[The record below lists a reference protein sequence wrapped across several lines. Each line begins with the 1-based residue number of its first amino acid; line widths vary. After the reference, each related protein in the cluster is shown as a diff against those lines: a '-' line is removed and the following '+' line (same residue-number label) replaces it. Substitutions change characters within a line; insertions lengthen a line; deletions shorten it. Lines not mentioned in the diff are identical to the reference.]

1 MATTYDLGPAARDLA
16 RLLAGV
22 RDDQL
27 GAPTPCREY
36 TLGDLIDHVNGL
48 SLGMAMA
55 AAKSI
60 PPNAGGP
67 PSGDASQLGDGWRER
82 IAAQLGAMAEAW
94 NDPEAW
100 TGMTRIG
107 GLELPGEVTGVV
119 ALDELIVH
127 GWDIARATGQ
137 PYDPP
142 ADLVEPCGAMLKMAG
157 GGNGFADPVAVPESA
172 PLLDHI
178 IGLSG
183 RDPAWSDA

>member
-1 MATTYDLGPAARDLA
+1 MATTYDLGPAAGDMA

-48 SLGMAMA
+48 SVGFEMA
-55 AAKSI
+55 AAKTT
-60 PPNAGGP
+60 PEGAGG
-67 PSGDASQLGDGWRER
+67 PSGDASRLGDGWRER
-82 IAAQLGAMAEAW
+82 IAAQLDAMAKAW
-94 NDPEAW
+94 DDPGAW

-107 GLELPGEVTGVV
+107 GLELPAEIAGVV
-119 ALDELIVH
+119 ALDELVVH

-137 PYDPP
+137 PYDPS
-142 ADLVEPCGAMLKMAG
+142 AACLEPCGAMLKMAG
-157 GGNGFADPVAVPESA
+157 GSNGFGAAVAVPESA
-172 PLLDHI
+172 PLLDHV

-183 RDPAWSDA
+183 RDPSWSGT